1 MIYNELASYG
11 RLASADVS
19 TRVTLIAITAV
30 LYAVGKGITAY
41 IPTPW
46 GVGQLLV
53 GIFLPA
59 FFAVV
64 AETVPVAIGAAMG
77 TFIGDVLFLTPLGA
91 TNPALSLIA
100 GVPANFVGILLFGWF
115 VKKYRSWPGFV
126 AATVSFV
133 TLGNLIAATSV
144 VLFGAAV
151 FAPVN
156 YLITHFDLAGLILGL
171 TVYWNMTS
179 IPAIIVG
186 VPLLLRAV
194 RPLFGRSR
202 ILQSNPDWSEGVH
215 GRQAAVTLAFA
226 FLFLLLGLIF
236 LVTAPSSLA
245 LWPGLT
251 DYFAVAAAIVLI
263 FAPVASVVAGSKLQA
278 KSTVA

>member
-1 MIYNELASYG
+1 MGLADLVSNG
-11 RLASADVS
+11 TQPRSEVS
-19 TRVTLIAITAV
+19 TKVGIIAITAV
-30 LYAVGKGITAY
+30 LYALGKGLTAY

-64 AETVPVAIGAAMG
+64 SETIPAAIGAALG
-77 TFIGDVLFLTPLGA
+77 TFIGDVFFLTPLGG

-100 GVPANFVGILLFGWF
+100 GVPSNFVGILLFGWF
-115 VKKYRSWPGFV
+115 VKKYRSWPAFV

-133 TLGNLIAATSV
+133 TLGNVIAATSV

-151 FAPVN
+151 FTPVN
-156 YLITHFDLAGLILGL
+156 YLITHYSLPGLILGF

-186 VPLLLRAV
+186 VPLLVRAV
-194 RPLFGRSR
+194 RPLFGRSK
-202 ILQSNPDWSEGVH
+202 ILRFNPDWSPGIH
-215 GRQAAVTLAFA
+215 GRQAGLALGFA
-226 FLFLLLGLIF
+226 FFFLSLGVAF
-236 LVTAPSSLA
+236 LVAAPSSLS

-251 DYFAVAAAIVLI
+251 DYFAVAAAVVLV
-263 FAPVASVVAGSKLQA
+263 FAPITSVVAGARLRA
-278 KSTVA
+278 KPAAS

>member
-1 MIYNELASYG
+1 MASNG
-11 RLASADVS
+11 RTAATDVS
-19 TRVTLIAITAV
+19 TRVTIIAITAV
-30 LYAVGKGITAY
+30 LYAIGKGITAA

-64 AETVPVAIGAAMG
+64 AETVPAAIGAGLG
-77 TFIGDVLFLTPLGA
+77 TFIGDVLFLTPLGG

-100 GVPANFVGILLFGWF
+100 GVPSNFVGMLLFGWF
-115 VKKYRSWPGFV
+115 VKKYRSWSAFV

-133 TLGNLIAATSV
+133 TLGNLIAATV
-144 VLFGAAV
+144 VVFFGAAV
-151 FAPVN
+151 FTPVN
-156 YLITHFDLAGLILGL
+156 YLTTHYSISGLILGF

-179 IPAIIVG
+179 IPAIVVG

-202 ILQSNPDWSEGVH
+202 ILQFNPEWSPGVH
-215 GRQAAVTLAFA
+215 GRQAGITLAFA
-226 FLFLLLGLIF
+226 FLFLLLGLVF
-236 LVTAPSSLA
+236 LLTAPSSLS

-251 DYFAVAAAIVLI
+251 DYFAVAAAVVLI
-263 FAPVASVVAGSKLQA
+263 FAPITSVIAGARLQA
-278 KSTVA
+278 RPAAA

>member
-1 MIYNELASYG
+1 MAST
-11 RLASADVS
+11 SVS
-19 TRVTLIAITAV
+19 TRVSIIAVTAV
-30 LYAVGKGITAY
+30 LYAVGKGLTAY

-64 AETVPVAIGAAMG
+64 SETVPVAIGAGLG
-77 TFIGDVLFLTPLGA
+77 TFIGDVLFLTPLGG

-115 VKKYRSWPGFV
+115 VKKYRSWPAFV

-151 FAPVN
+151 FAPIGS
-156 YLITHFDLAGLILGL
+156 LITHFNLPGLILGF
-171 TVYWNMTS
+171 TVFWDMTS
-179 IPAIIVG
+179 IPAIIIG

-202 ILQSNPDWSEGVH
+202 ILQFSADWSPGMR
-215 GRQAAVTLAFA
+215 GRQTGISLAFA
-226 FLFLLLGLIF
+226 FFFLLLGLIY
-236 LVTAPSSLA
+236 LAIAPSSLS

-251 DYFAVAAAIVLI
+251 DYFVFAAAIVLV
-263 FAPVASVVAGSKLQA
+263 FAPITSVVAGTRLQA
-278 KSTVA
+278 KPAAV